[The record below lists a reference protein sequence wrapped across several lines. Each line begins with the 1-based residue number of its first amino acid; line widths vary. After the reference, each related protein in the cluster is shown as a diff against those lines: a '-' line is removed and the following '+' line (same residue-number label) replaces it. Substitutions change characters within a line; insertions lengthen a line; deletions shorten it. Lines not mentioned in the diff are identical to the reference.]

1 MDSGGPP
8 RAPPAREAARAQ
20 QQLAH
25 LKSGGGDAQRRLD
38 ASSAELAEVEHA
50 AQRQSAAV
58 AMAVRERE
66 ALEAR
71 LAARAQELDDL
82 ENRRQE
88 MQRLLTPR

>member
-1 MDSGGPP
+1 
-8 RAPPAREAARAQ
+8 
-20 QQLAH
+20 
-25 LKSGGGDAQRRLD
+25 
-38 ASSAELAEVEHA
+38 
-50 AQRQSAAV
+50 
-58 AMAVRERE
+58 MAVRERE

>member
-1 MDSGGPP
+1 MPHTGSG
-8 RAPPAREAARAQ
+8 ARAAP
-20 QQLAH
+20 LGARCP
-25 LKSGGGDAQRRLD
+25 QRRLD

-50 AQRQSAAV
+50 AQRKSAAV